1 MTISWRSPNAWSR
14 TLATAPPTQAT
25 ALYVPIK
32 PENAGV
38 AKLAGQALTTT
49 TRKVAEQTSI
59 GKSDALVAI
68 LAQVRERLA

>member
-1 MTISWRSPNAWSR
+1 
-14 TLATAPPTQAT
+14 
-25 ALYVPIK
+25 LYVPIK
-32 PENAGV
+32 TENAGV